1 MADAHAGVWAD
12 LSVVATD
19 YADRRARKNMLR
31 DERRRR
37 RRRQLAAAMLEAD
50 NDAILHQIE
59 LLATLQPDAAVNA
72 AMNLRFAHESAI
84 LLQCDVQGDPRD
96 VFIEPMQSMRALTY
110 EYLGMAPNGYESQ
123 VDTGYSSNEED
134 KSIPPVSSSPPRS
147 LSIPQQ
153 EQDEKVPDRTS
164 KLYQRVKRYNDS
176 ERNVSDA
183 DEESDTSN
191 EALKHSRTDPEQLQS
206 FRERVFD
213 PRVPKRNVSGKH
225 NALSATMWPEDAT
238 FPIADADETFA
249 DILGPPEIS
258 VFESFDSS
266 RDSHTETE
274 DNSSRP
280 SRILAD
286 ATRRVFRTSESVG
299 PLAPI
304 LQRRRTMHHND
315 HSSRKWTR
323 PKRIIR
329 ALLGK
334 SHDGYDD
341 MHDLNLGDGGDGGDE
356 GDEGDEVDGHI
367 SEMKESSNGPRQY
380 KLAHESGPI
389 FVPAPLEHTAF
400 QERTDDLWNG
410 AYFYT
415 PHGAFMSTGGI
426 IVPHSDALP
435 NPEDAT
441 KQGPFLD
448 IGPVAVPNQIG
459 RRVLYPTTAL
469 FRNALV
475 RNSDEHEGWGWERN
489 TCTTTFFEPL
499 EADDSDSDDDEP
511 LMEVRIQAREHRIAA
526 RRIARERAR
535 QRRLQRGPG
544 APSDSESGD
553 ASADADE
560 SDPEIPWRDDFR
572 PAGRLYGTNLI
583 DLAGLQDKEKKAL
596 MRFYGQAN
604 LDGGD
609 TLGLYDTRERM
620 ERAFG
625 KETQW
630 HNEMVARLQRD
641 AMQDEDQELA
651 AKSLEQLRE
660 LAARVAAQTSQEPE
674 TTAPSPPQRR
684 PTHFRRNT
692 KLEDAPQFV
701 DETVAEW
708 RTDDSSEESDDDS
721 GLSEDDVPLAKF
733 QHDSDEERP
742 LGELYPQAGIISE
755 QASFIRYLLAENQQ
769 ARMSLGMFGF
779 SAPQMPAVPM
789 PPWMYPRE
797 TPEAKEPQTEPHEE
811 HNELIDEPLIDP
823 LPEHQPENAL
833 VPLDHFA
840 GELPEHAIEPEVAAL
855 IDPDIFEQHDET
867 SLAQA
872 EAAAP
877 VNP

>member
-50 NDAILHQIE
+50 NDAILHEIE
-59 LLATLQPDAAVNA
+59 LLATLQPDAAANA

-84 LLQCDVQGDPRD
+84 LLQCDVQGDTRD
-96 VFIEPMQSMRALTY
+96 VFVEPMQSMRALTY
-110 EYLGMAPNGYESQ
+110 EYLGMEPNGYESQ
-123 VDTGYSSNEED
+123 VDAGYSSAEET

-147 LSIPQQ
+147 LNIPPK
-153 EQDEKVPDRTS
+153 EHDEKVSERTS
-164 KLYQRVKRYNDS
+164 KLYQRVKQYNDS
-176 ERNVSDA
+176 GRNFSDA
-183 DEESDTSN
+183 GEESDTSN
-191 EALKHSRTDPEQLQS
+191 EMLKHSSADPEQLQS

-213 PRVPKRNVSGKH
+213 PRVPKRNTSGKH
-225 NALSATMWPEDAT
+225 NTLSATMWSDDAT

-266 RDSHTETE
+266 RDSLTETE
-274 DNSSRP
+274 DNVGRP

-299 PLAPI
+299 PLAPM
-304 LQRRRTMHHND
+304 LQRRRTMNHND
-315 HSSRKWTR
+315 HSSRKWIR

-329 ALLGK
+329 AFLGK
-334 SHDGYDD
+334 SHDGADE
-341 MHDLNLGDGGDGGDE
+341 MHDLNLDDE
-356 GDEGDEVDGHI
+356 GDNDDDHI
-367 SEMKESSNGPRQY
+367 PEIPESSNVPRQH
-380 KLAHESGPI
+380 KLPHENGPI

-400 QERTDDLWNG
+400 QERTDDLWSSSV
-410 AYFYT
+410 FYA

-489 TCTTTFFEPL
+489 TCTTTFFESL
-499 EADDSDSDDDEP
+499 VADDSDSDDDEP

-535 QRRLQRGPG
+535 QRRIQRASG

-583 DLAGLQDKEKKAL
+583 DLADLQDREKKAL
-596 MRFYGQAN
+596 VRFYGQAN

-625 KETQW
+625 KQTHW
-630 HNEMVARLQRD
+630 HNEMVARLQHV

-660 LAARVAAQTSQEPE
+660 LAARVAAQTPQEPE
-674 TTAPSPPQRR
+674 STAPSPPQRR
-684 PTHFRRNT
+684 PTHFRRST
-692 KLEDAPQFV
+692 KIGDAPQFV

-708 RTDDSSEESDDDS
+708 RAEDSDEDSDNDSELTDD
-721 GLSEDDVPLAKF
+721 DDVPLAKF

-779 SAPQMPAVPM
+779 TAPQMPAVPL

-797 TPEAKEPQTEPHEE
+797 SPEEKESQTEQHEDR
-811 HNELIDEPLIDP
+811 NELIDEPLIDP
-823 LPEHQPENAL
+823 LPENQPENVP

-855 IDPDIFEQHDET
+855 IDPDIPEQHDET

-877 VNP
+877 VNS